1 MTTISMNISG
11 MSCNHCVGAVTKAL
25 QSVDGVVVE
34 QVTIG
39 SATVSYDESRTSPAQ
54 IAEAVEDEGYAVST
68 TP

>member
-39 SATVSYDESRTSPAQ
+39 SATVSYDESRTSPTQ